1 MWPLLNRVIKKMPVA
16 TVEDEYSSGSKRS
29 AAQLDEIRKAKEA
42 KFDEA
47 KGFGFKAFGVGANCD
62 LEVRSHFSSE
72 LSRRCH
78 PKPSDGILRFW
89 FTNQR
94 IATMKETGE
103 QDNGQLLQTNPS
115 YSHSIAL
122 HCTQ

>member
-47 KGFGFKAFGVGANCD
+47 KGLD
-62 LEVRSHFSSE
+62 LRP
-72 LSRRCH
+72 LAL
-78 PKPSDGILRFW
+78 GL
-89 FTNQR
+89 
-94 IATMKETGE
+94 IAT
-103 QDNGQLLQTNPS
+103 S
-115 YSHSIAL
+115 R
-122 HCTQ
+122 